1 MAISQNIWTYKLTAG
16 TLNIDADY
24 GLLIVSILL
33 ESGTGT
39 VTGTA
44 LLNGVA
50 SVPID
55 LTVGVPV
62 TISTDG
68 NTILGD
74 VSITTTG
81 VISIIGR
88 S

>member
-1 MAISQNIWTYKLTAG
+1 MAISQNIWTYKLNAG

-81 VISIIGR
+81 VVSIIGR